1 MELRLR
7 DPLQGTW
14 RSRSETLAAELP
26 PLDNSGMFYTG
37 PEGQNDC
44 LCNTVVYSLLEAC
57 QLCQF
62 YVPSLVQ
69 T

>member
-1 MELRLR
+1 
-7 DPLQGTW
+7 
-14 RSRSETLAAELP
+14 
-26 PLDNSGMFYTG
+26 MFYTG